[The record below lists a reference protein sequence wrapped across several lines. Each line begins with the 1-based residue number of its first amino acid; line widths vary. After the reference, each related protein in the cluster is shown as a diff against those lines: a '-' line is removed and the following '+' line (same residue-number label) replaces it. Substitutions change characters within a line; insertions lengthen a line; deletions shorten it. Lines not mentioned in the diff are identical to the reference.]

1 MSLENILNKIMKDA
15 RDEADRFIAE
25 GKEKAE
31 EIQNKAQQEAEEAAA
46 ALIDKIVKQAE
57 LEASRLVTQAR
68 LEKRIHLLSLKKE
81 IIDKVLRQAFKK
93 SSPVAET
100 LKRKIILK
108 DGEKEELFDEETL
121 IEELRPKLEKFIAG
135 ELKI

>member
-15 RDEADRFIAE
+15 RDEAGRLIAE
-25 GKEKAE
+25 GKAKAV
-31 EIQNKAQQEAEEAAA
+31 EIQNKAQQKAEESAEL
-46 ALIDKIVKQAE
+46 LIEKTIKQAE
-57 LEASRLVTQAR
+57 LEASRLITQAR
-68 LEKRIHLLSLKKE
+68 LERRIHLLSLKKE
-81 IIDKVLRQAFKK
+81 IIDDVLKQAFEKG
-93 SSPVAET
+93 SPAAGI

-108 DGEKEELFDEETL
+108 DGEKEEPFDEETL

>member
-93 SSPVAET
+93 SSPVPGT